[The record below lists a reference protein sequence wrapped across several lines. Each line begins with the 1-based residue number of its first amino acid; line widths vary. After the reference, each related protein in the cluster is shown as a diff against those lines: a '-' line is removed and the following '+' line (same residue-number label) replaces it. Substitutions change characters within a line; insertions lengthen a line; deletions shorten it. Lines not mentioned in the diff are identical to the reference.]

1 MKMQDVHHNM
11 LKKRLESEK
20 NKQLHK
26 TDEGKKIDEL
36 DAQLKLKSIRIQDL
50 LKEKK
55 EDKQLIK
62 DLRDEIKYLKDDII
76 TMKEEFKA
84 EKTNKKSFPTK

>member
-11 LKKRLESEK
+11 IKKRLESEK
-20 NKQLHK
+20 NKQLHR

-36 DAQLKLKSIRIQDL
+36 EDQAKLKSIHIKDL
-50 LKEKK
+50 MKEKK

-62 DLRDEIKYLKDDII
+62 DLRDEIKFLKDEII
-76 TMKEEFKA
+76 TMKEDSKA
-84 EKTNKKSFPTK
+84 EQKGKKSF